1 MNQDEVS
8 KLQSLSLDLNTN
20 LCILKNAVM
29 NNEEN
34 DLYISDLIV
43 FLKRMYKISDEI
55 MKIASE
61 L

>member
-1 MNQDEVS
+1 MNQDEIS
-8 KLQSLSLDLNTN
+8 KLQRLSLDLNTN
-20 LCILKNAVM
+20 LCILKNAVT

-43 FLKRMYKISDEI
+43 FLRRMYKISDEI
-55 MKIASE
+55 MKVVAE